1 MNILITGGNGLI
13 GLKLVNDLLKNT
25 LHNIFLISRGS
36 YIDKSNKK
44 LKSICHDLLLPI
56 PDDKIPKD
64 IDIVIHLAAIAH
76 ETNSDVMLSN
86 CTMTKNIVSAFINKK
101 IRFIFFSSVAIYGE
115 ANRNYPIRVDD
126 YCKPFSSYGK
136 GKLKDEN
143 LVSESFDDFA
153 ILRICPVIE
162 GRDNKDLQKRVF
174 IPKTNIKYK
183 SPYQRSYNFT
193 SHKIIYE
200 YIIDFIN
207 NKTALKV
214 KLNVKD
220 SLVYTESYVLSK
232 FKGKEVKIPLILCS
246 ITFYFLNLFSF
257 IPKIYSINCLLWK
270 MLKTNTYE

>member
-1 MNILITGGNGLI
+1 MFLHSLI
-13 GLKLVNDLLKNT
+13 
-25 LHNIFLISRGS
+25 
-36 YIDKSNKK
+36 KK
-44 LKSICHDLLLPI
+44 YD
-56 PDDKIPKD
+56 
-64 IDIVIHLAAIAH
+64 
-76 ETNSDVMLSN
+76 
-86 CTMTKNIVSAFINKK
+86 F
-101 IRFIFFSSVAIYGE
+101 FFFSTVAVYGE

-143 LVSESFDDFA
+143 LVSESFDDFV

-162 GRDNKDLQKRVF
+162 GSDNKDLQKRVF

-193 SHKIIYE
+193 SHKIINE
-200 YIIDFIN
+200 TIINFID
-207 NKTALKV
+207 KKITFKV

-232 FKGKEVKIPLILCS
+232 FQGKEIKMPLILCS

>member
-13 GLKLVNDLLKNT
+13 GRKLVNELLKNT
-25 LHNIFLISRGS
+25 AHNIFLISRGFF
-36 YIDKSNKK
+36 IDKSNKK
-44 LKSICHDLLLPI
+44 LKSITHDLLLPI
-56 PDDKIPKD
+56 PDDKIPEN

-101 IRFIFFSSVAIYGE
+101 IRFIFFSSVAVYGE
-115 ANRNYPIRVDD
+115 ANRNYPIRVDV

-143 LVSESFDDFA
+143 LISVSFEDFA

-162 GRDNKDLQKRVF
+162 GSDNKDLQKRVF

-193 SHKIIYE
+193 SHKIINE
-200 YIIDFIN
+200 TIIDFIN
-207 NKTALKV
+207 KKMIFKV

-220 SLVYTESYVLSK
+220 SLVYTESHVLSK
-232 FKGKEVKIPLILCS
+232 FKGKEFKIPLILCS
-246 ITFYFLNLFSF
+246 ITFYFLSLFF
-257 IPKIYSINCLLWK
+257 CPSIFLVLSLLSHQA
-270 MLKTNTYE
+270 LFFR